1 MVRRMREFTGV
12 QKVAIL
18 LVGLGPDVSIEI
30 FKQLTEPEI
39 DQLTMEISNVR
50 QLKKS
55 QTEDVINEF
64 YEMILAQ
71 DYMLS
76 LIHI

>member
-39 DQLTMEISNVR
+39 D
-50 QLKKS
+50 
-55 QTEDVINEF
+55 
-64 YEMILAQ
+64 
-71 DYMLS
+71 
-76 LIHI
+76 